1 MAGFSAVW
9 KKTNN
14 PPTPPKKKKPP
25 KTTTKT
31 PIHKKPQTNQNA
43 NHQKNPHQQST
54 KTPPTLWKF
63 CLPSARRCYYRA
75 HTLCMCTPLTNSSY
89 HGKYSETPSFLPP
102 YRVELN
108 GLKQTFSFYSELI
121 SSSSIAL
128 LPT

>member
-14 PPTPPKKKKPP
+14 PPTPPKKKKHPKPPP
-25 KTTTKT
+25 KL
-31 PIHKKPQTNQNA
+31 
-43 NHQKNPHQQST
+43 QST
-54 KTPPTLWKF
+54 KKPKQIKTPTTKKTPTNNQPKPPTLWKF